1 MMTIFIIIYIIGYI
15 TSVLLLI
22 YNEPEYVTLG
32 DLTKFL
38 LISIISWIAV
48 ISILIG
54 ILISN
59 WDEAI
64 IKNKKK

>member
-1 MMTIFIIIYIIGYI
+1 MTIFIIIYIIGYI

-59 WDEAI
+59 WDDVI
-64 IKNKKK
+64 IKGKK

>member
-64 IKNKKK
+64 IKKRK

>member
-32 DLTKFL
+32 DLIKFL
-38 LISIISWIAV
+38 FESLLSWIIV
-48 ISILIG
+48 LIV
-54 ILISN
+54 LICAIRDN
-59 WDEAI
+59 IDTKI
-64 IKNKKK
+64 IKKK

>member
-1 MMTIFIIIYIIGYI
+1 MTIFIIIYIIGYI

-64 IKNKKK
+64 IKKRE

>member
-1 MMTIFIIIYIIGYI
+1 MMTISIIIYIIGYI

-64 IKNKKK
+64 IKKRK

>member
-1 MMTIFIIIYIIGYI
+1 MTIFIIIYIIGYI
-15 TSVLLLI
+15 TNVLLLI

-59 WDEAI
+59 WDEVI
-64 IKNKKK
+64 IKKRK

>member
-54 ILISN
+54 ILISK
-59 WDEAI
+59 WDDVI
-64 IKNKKK
+64 IKGKK

>member
-1 MMTIFIIIYIIGYI
+1 MTIFIIIYIIGYI

-64 IKNKKK
+64 IKKRK